1 MNFGAKLKAQ
11 RVSRG
16 LTQDELAEAI
26 GVSRRTLCYYE
37 QGGTYPKNRSI
48 YTKLAAFFGLDVNY
62 FLTEDEEFLAE
73 SAIRYGRRGLSQA
86 EAVLAQASALFAGGE
101 LSDEDK
107 LAFIREIQELYFD
120 SKERAKKFGAAR
132 SS

>member
-1 MNFGAKLKAQ
+1 MKFGEKLKEQ
-11 RVSRG
+11 RVKRG

-37 QGGTYPKNRSI
+37 QGSTYPKNRGVYKTISE
-48 YTKLAAFFGLDVNY
+48 YFGLDVNY
-62 FLTEDEEFLAE
+62 FLAEDEDFLMEA
-73 SAIRYGRRGLSQA
+73 AGRYGRRGRSQA

-107 LAFIREIQELYFD
+107 QAFIREIQDLYFD
-120 SKERAKKFGAAR
+120 SKERAKKFGR
-132 SS
+132 R